1 MPGTD
6 PPRMIKNDREH
17 LFSKNIVAGTY
28 EATEDTTTLFW
39 NVSNTRNDGHSNS
52 YPYSYF

>member
-28 EATEDTTTLFW
+28 EATEDTTTLF
-39 NVSNTRNDGHSNS
+39 
-52 YPYSYF
+52 